1 MGDLSGDD
9 FGNLIYLVILGS
21 VIAFWF
27 FTAGRRSMN
36 KMLQQAAVWALIFIG
51 AIAAFGMWDD
61 IRSTMVPRQAVVQE
75 TGRIEVPR
83 ARDGHYYV
91 IANVND
97 VPVQFVVDTGA
108 SGVVLRKEDAAA
120 AGIDLDRL
128 AFVSQAQTANGTVAI
143 ARTRTESFGFEG
155 LEIDGFA
162 VSVNAGQMGQSL
174 LGMTYL
180 QQFRNFQIADGVLI
194 LER

>member
-51 AIAAFGMWDD
+51 AIAAYGMWDD
-61 IRSTMVPRQAVVQE
+61 IRSTVVPRQSVFQE
-75 TGRIEVPR
+75 AGRIEVPR

-91 IANVND
+91 VANVND

-108 SGVVLRKEDAAA
+108 SGVVLSKEDAAA

-143 ARTRTESFGFEG
+143 ARTRTQSFGFPG
-155 LEIDGFA
+155 AEIAGFS
-162 VSVNAGQMGQSL
+162 VSVNAGEMGQSL